1 MTNKIVSVLLGMFL
15 FLLPTANATTSLNFS
30 NDEISNYI
38 DSLTLNTYEAT
49 FGQAIDIGLTT
60 KKSVSNISLTF
71 TNGTHITDVVLEK
84 VSEHYFSGK
93 LNITSSFTK
102 GIYQLESIKFDNE
115 NLTLAE
121 KKIGFKINDLPV
133 PSINKVSNKSTTI
146 NGVFLPNSTV
156 QFLVNNKLVKIL
168 PTDINGKYNFTIKPL
183 KQLTKIS
190 VIGISGGINSKTTI
204 LSVSDAIAPRIRSIS
219 PVSDQ
224 TQVIFGKSEPSALI
238 KVYVNKK
245 LLGQGTVNS
254 SGNFN
259 VKIAKQKANSL
270 LEAIVVD
277 KSNNQSKPL
286 SLRVADKTAPKVP
299 TILTIKENATIING
313 KTEPNVSV
321 KLYLNNRYINK
332 TTSNTKGDYVFKVGR
347 LKAFTEVKVIV
358 VDLAGN
364 QSKPTLSVVNSNQP
378 LSNGQLIIINTKI
391 NKLSYYNKGKLV
403 KTFSVATGK
412 PSTPTPT
419 GKFNILNR
427 IVNRPWYKENIPG
440 GSPKN
445 PLGKRWMGLSV
456 GASPGNSYGIHGN
469 NNENSIGKSVSSGCI
484 RMHNSEIQWLFEQIK
499 VGTTVI
505 IAKTS
510 NSNGQIA
517 HSYGLSV
524 ASK

>member
-1 MTNKIVSVLLGMFL
+1 MTNKIVSVLLGMLL
-15 FLLPTANATTSLNFS
+15 FLLPTANATTTLNFS

-49 FGQAIDIGLTT
+49 FGQTIDIGLTT
-60 KKSVSNISLTF
+60 KKSVSNISLSF
-71 TNGTHITDVVLEK
+71 TNSTNITEVTLEK
-84 VSEHYFSGK
+84 VSDHYFSGK
-93 LNITSSFTK
+93 MNVTSSFTK
-102 GIYQLESIKFDNE
+102 GIYQLTSIKLNNE
-115 NLTLAE
+115 NLNLAE
-121 KKIGFKINDLPV
+121 KKIAFKINDLPV
-133 PSINKVSNKSTTI
+133 PTINKVSNLSTSI
-146 NGVFLPNSTV
+146 NGVFLPNSKV
-156 QFLVNNKLVKIL
+156 QISVNNRIIKSLT
-168 PTDINGKYNFTIKPL
+168 TDINGKYSSSIKPF
-183 KQLTKIS
+183 KELTKIS
-190 VIGISGGINSKTTI
+190 VTGISGGIKSKTTI
-204 LSVSDAIAPRIRSIS
+204 LSVSDASAPRIRSIS

-224 TQVIFGKSEPSALI
+224 TQAIFGKSEPTALV
-238 KVYVNKK
+238 KVYANKI

-270 LEAIVVD
+270 IEAIVVD

-286 SLRVADKTAPKVP
+286 AIRVADKTAPMVP
-299 TILTIKENATIING
+299 SIHTIKENATVISG
-313 KTEPNVSV
+313 KTDPNASV

-332 TTSNTKGDYVFKVGR
+332 TTANTKGDYFFKVGK
-347 LKAFTEVKVIV
+347 LKAFTDVKVIAT
-358 VDLAGN
+358 DLAGN
-364 QSKPTLSVVNSNQP
+364 QSKPTLSMVNSNQP
-378 LSNGQLIIINTKI
+378 LSNGQLLIINTKI

-412 PSTPTPT
+412 SSTPTPT
-419 GKFNILNR
+419 GKFKILNR

-440 GSPKN
+440 GSPNN

-469 NNENSIGKSVSSGCI
+469 NNESSIGKSVSNGCI
-484 RMHNSEIQWLFEQIK
+484 RMHNSEIQWLFDQVK

-517 HSYGLSV
+517 HSYGLSIV
-524 ASK
+524 TK